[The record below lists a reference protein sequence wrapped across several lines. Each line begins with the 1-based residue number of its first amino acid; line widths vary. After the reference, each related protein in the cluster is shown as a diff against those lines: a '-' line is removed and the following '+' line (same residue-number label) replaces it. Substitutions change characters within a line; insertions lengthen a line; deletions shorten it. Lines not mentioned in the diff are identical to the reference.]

1 MKKIVIIIGVLLVI
15 VAVGGGSFWAGM
27 RVGENRVIQDPAR
40 FFQERIRGQGGQFP
54 GMVGTPQAGFPGMVG
69 TPQPGGEA
77 GRMGGG
83 VMGTIKAVEGDTLV
97 VTTEEGEIRV
107 QTTDSTLIEKSMA
120 VAVEDLAVGEQVVVS
135 GSQNDDGSITARSIR
150 VSTAQ

>member
-1 MKKIVIIIGVLLVI
+1 MKKIVVVIGVLLVI

-27 RVGENRVIQDPAR
+27 KMGENRVIQDPAR
-40 FFQERIRGQGGQFP
+40 FFQQMKGEAGQFRE
-54 GMVGTPQAGFPGMVG
+54 MVGTPPSGAEVQRF
-69 TPQPGGEA
+69 
-77 GRMGGG
+77 GGG

-107 QTTDSTLIEKSMA
+107 QTTDTTLIEKSMA
-120 VAVEDLAVGEQVVVS
+120 VGVGDLAVGEEVVVS